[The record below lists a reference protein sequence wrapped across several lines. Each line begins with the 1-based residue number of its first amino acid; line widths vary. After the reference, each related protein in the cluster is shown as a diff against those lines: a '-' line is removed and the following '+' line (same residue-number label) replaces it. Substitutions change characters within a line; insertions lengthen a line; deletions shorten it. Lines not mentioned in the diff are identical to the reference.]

1 MLRRPPVRRPLPH
14 VAGHV
19 VQAESVGRERADRRR
34 RAVAVVV
41 TPGEITV
48 PVVRQPLPRT
58 LRFVAPHEGGTVEAA
73 ASRPFPLRLGRQC
86 LARPSRRRPQRPR
99 RRRARPGWSAWPS
112 SELPGPS
119 GCAPR
124 GAWRPPPPL
133 VEVAQVDGTGGHR
146 EHHRPGHEVLR
157 RSAGEVGRVERSL
170 GDRHVAGRRDELVE
184 LAVGHLEAVDP
195 EPVDVDGVRRRLL
208 ARSGRLSPSGRCR
221 PAPGP
226 CGEGSVSRGLRWS
239 RARPSSRAP
248 GRS

>member
-41 TPGEITV
+41 APREIAV

-73 ASRPFPLRLGRQC
+73 AGRPFPLHLGRQC
-86 LARPSRRRPQRPR
+86 LARPCGVGLSVLVGDVHD
-99 RRRARPGWSAWPS
+99 GWSAWPS

-133 VEVAQVDGTGGHR
+133 VEVAQVDRTGGHR

-157 RSAGEVGRVERSL
+157 WGAGEVGRVERTL
-170 GDRHVAGRRDELVE
+170 GDRHVAGRRDE
-184 LAVGHLEAVDP
+184 
-195 EPVDVDGVRRRLL
+195 RRRTGGWSPG
-208 ARSGRLSPSGRCR
+208 SGRSRTRATSTVCAGASSG
-221 PAPGP
+221 
-226 CGEGSVSRGLRWS
+226 
-239 RARPSSRAP
+239 
-248 GRS
+248 